1 MLLHTSCHIKQGIG
15 DDLSTSAALRV
26 KVICLSAYSTI
37 IYYPVKVQCT
47 LSHFQYSRPNNV
59 YVYTHMVVKDPG
71 DIYRQQIIY

>member
-47 LSHFQYSRPNNV
+47 LSLIFSTVGQTTFTC
-59 YVYTHMVVKDPG
+59 THTWW
-71 DIYRQQIIY
+71 

>member
-47 LSHFQYSRPNNV
+47 LSLLFSVQSAKQRLRVH
-59 YVYTHMVVKDPG
+59 THG
-71 DIYRQQIIY
+71 GERSERHL